1 MLSIVAIVTLVGRS
15 PLSPRVKKT
24 ALITRK
30 GGGKTR
36 RIVLAVVRVKLLLP
50 IVLLFLDILDHG
62 SREKGEY
69 GVLRRFCFH
78 TPLEARRQKDRGLV
92 PPAV

>member
-1 MLSIVAIVTLVGRS
+1 MVSALAASEKNRS
-15 PLSPRVKKT
+15 NYTER
-24 ALITRK
+24 
-30 GGGKTR
+30 GGKTR